1 MFKKLGSKKHS
12 SVIALINKEFVK
24 SGLFDEKCKD
34 ILTKAFHIRIESDY
48 QDFYIASKEEARD
61 QIENAKYFLNEILNF
76 IRKHYNISF

>member
-12 SVIALINKEFVK
+12 SVIALFNKEFVK
-24 SGLFDEKCKD
+24 TGLFDEKCKD